1 MFSKPFSKPHLKQVE
16 LIDEIESRK
25 YIVLLFPNFYPIY
38 AKNKL
43 LRLILNNKKNK
54 KKKLKKKRTI
64 FTSAKI

>member
-25 YIVLLFPNFYPIY
+25 YIVLLFYPIY

-54 KKKLKKKRTI
+54 KKN
-64 FTSAKI
+64 

>member
-25 YIVLLFPNFYPIY
+25 YIVLLFYPIY

-54 KKKLKKKRTI
+54 KKKLKKKKNNLHQR
-64 FTSAKI
+64 